1 MHGLP
6 HPEATTV
13 KVHRQFL
20 HADIVAEVGDHTVL
34 LIEDKVYAGLHGD
47 QLVRYRR
54 EIEKTFTGKRV
65 LPVFLKTGDQ
75 SSYKEAEQAGYKLLL
90 RHQIMEL
97 LHPFQDRVSNAIF
110 QDFVANLEL
119 RETEIESFRS
129 KPVSIWSGE
138 WDPWI
143 GFYKLLQRKLSP
155 ELEWDYVA
163 NASGGF
169 LGAWW
174 HSKEWTDQNG
184 KSHHVYLQIEQ
195 GPLCFKIAVSE
206 ETTDRA
212 DLRQQWREQLLATAN
227 EIGVD
232 IPRPARMRS
241 GTYMTIGRI
250 ELKHWMVERA
260 DGSLEMSGTLMNLRK
275 FASVLWS
282 DERPI
287 YNRRTVV
294 GGSAPGQNVNC
305 RPAA

>member
-1 MHGLP
+1 
-6 HPEATTV
+6 
-13 KVHRQFL
+13 
-20 HADIVAEVGDHTVL
+20 
-34 LIEDKVYAGLHGD
+34 
-47 QLVRYRR
+47 
-54 EIEKTFTGKRV
+54 
-65 LPVFLKTGDQ
+65 
-75 SSYKEAEQAGYKLLL
+75 
-90 RHQIMEL
+90 
-97 LHPFQDRVSNAIF
+97 
-110 QDFVANLEL
+110 
-119 RETEIESFRS
+119 
-129 KPVSIWSGE
+129 
-138 WDPWI
+138 
-143 GFYKLLQRKLSP
+143 
-155 ELEWDYVA
+155 
-163 NASGGF
+163 
-169 LGAWW
+169 
-174 HSKEWTDQNG
+174 
-184 KSHHVYLQIEQ
+184 
-195 GPLCFKIAVSE
+195 LCFKIAVSE